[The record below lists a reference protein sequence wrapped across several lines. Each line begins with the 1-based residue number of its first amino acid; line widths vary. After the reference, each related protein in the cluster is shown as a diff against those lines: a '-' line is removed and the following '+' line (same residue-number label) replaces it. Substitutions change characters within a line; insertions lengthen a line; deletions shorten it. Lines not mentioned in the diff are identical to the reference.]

1 MKKNYTFIINKG
13 IDGYYLA
20 SVPELT
26 GVMTQAKNIE
36 EIFSRVKEA
45 IEEEKQIVIGKHSG
59 SAAIRSK
66 FTKEFGME
74 LSDQEAKAVLERVRE
89 MSINLKRSLFE
100 KELMYIYE
108 EYQKERDQVE
118 QNNS

>member
-1 MKKNYTFIINKG
+1 MEKNTRKGIGVDIFMKKNYTFIINKG

-45 IEEEKQIVIGKHSG
+45 IEEEK
-59 SAAIRSK
+59 R
-66 FTKEFGME
+66 
-74 LSDQEAKAVLERVRE
+74 
-89 MSINLKRSLFE
+89 NLL
-100 KELMYIYE
+100 LMI
-108 EYQKERDQVE
+108 
-118 QNNS
+118 